1 MAGCAASANPYGGG
15 SHPAGFWLGLWQGFI
30 APIAFLIS
38 LANHS
43 IGIYAVHNAGAWY
56 DFGFLFRDQHLLL
69 GHARRPAAAPVEAPE
84 VPVDRSRVGHS
95 TGLNRPL
102 DGLNRPLDG
111 LNRPLDGAEPASR
124 RAEPASRQG

>member
-1 MAGCAASANPYGGG
+1 MTESPTRFPADGRQLLRGVVCAVAVVTLMAGCAASANPYGGG

-56 DFGFLFRDQHLLL
+56 DFGFLF
-69 GHARRPAAAPVEAPE
+69 GISIFFSATHAGRPRRRSKRPE
-84 VPVDRSRVGHS
+84 VPVDRS
-95 TGLNRPL
+95 
-102 DGLNRPLDG
+102 
-111 LNRPLDGAEPASR
+111 
-124 RAEPASRQG
+124 